1 MVHFCGGSCHH
12 LLTRGAK
19 TAATERVSLPADPLF
34 YVLAA
39 IAVILVG
46 LGKGGF
52 SGLGSAS
59 MPVMTLA
66 IDPISGAAIL
76 LPLFIVQDVVGVW
89 SFRRSIDWRLLA
101 WTLPGAV
108 FGIFFGWLLAA
119 SVPVWTV
126 EAAVGAIAIIFG
138 LNQLAAR
145 RGVGVSLKKPQ
156 SDAVGLFW
164 GGVSGFTSQ
173 IALAGGPPFQIWALS
188 RKLSR
193 DMFVGT
199 NAMFFATSNWLKV
212 PAFIALGQFTER
224 NAILSGIFLPLAIA
238 STITGVWLVRRISP
252 ERFIVAINIL
262 MIAVGMKLLWSALI

>member
-1 MVHFCGGSCHH
+1 M
-12 LLTRGAK
+12 
-19 TAATERVSLPADPLF
+19 SLPADPLF
-34 YVLAA
+34 YLLAA

-76 LPLFIVQDVVGVW
+76 LPLFIAQDVVGVW

-101 WTLPGAV
+101 WALPGTV
-108 FGIFFGWLLAA
+108 VGIFLGWLLAA
-119 SVPVWTV
+119 SVPVWAV
-126 EAAVGAIAIIFG
+126 EAAVGAIAIVFG
-138 LNQLAAR
+138 VNQLAA
-145 RGVGVSLKKPQ
+145 GAGVSLKKPQ
-156 SDAVGLFW
+156 PDAVGLFW

-199 NAMFFATSNWLKV
+199 NALFFATSNWLKV
-212 PAFIALGQFTER
+212 PAFFALGQFTTR
-224 NAILSGIFLPLAIA
+224 NAVLTGILLPLAIA
-238 STITGVWLVRRISP
+238 STFAGVWLVRRISP
-252 ERFIVAINIL
+252 TRFVVAINLL
-262 MIAVGMKLLWSALI
+262 MVAVGAKLLWSALG

>member
-1 MVHFCGGSCHH
+1 
-12 LLTRGAK
+12 
-19 TAATERVSLPADPLF
+19 VSLPADPLF
-34 YVLAA
+34 YLLAA

-76 LPLFIVQDVVGVW
+76 LPLFIVQDAVGVW
-89 SFRRSIDWRLLA
+89 SFRHTVDWRLLA
-101 WTLPGAV
+101 WALPGAV
-108 FGIFFGWLLAA
+108 VGIFLGWLLAA
-119 SVPVWTV
+119 SVPVWAV

-138 LNQLAAR
+138 VNQLAAR
-145 RGVGVSLKKPQ
+145 RGAGVSLKKPQ
-156 SDAVGLFW
+156 PDAVGLFW

-199 NAMFFATSNWLKV
+199 NALFFAASNWLKV
-212 PAFIALGQFTER
+212 PAFFALGQFTTR
-224 NAILSGIFLPLAIA
+224 NAVLTGIFLPLAII
-238 STITGVWLVRRISP
+238 STIAGVWLVRRISP
-252 ERFIVAINIL
+252 QRFVLAINLL
-262 MIAVGMKLLWSALI
+262 MIAVGARLLWSALA

>member
-1 MVHFCGGSCHH
+1 M
-12 LLTRGAK
+12 
-19 TAATERVSLPADPLF
+19 SLPADPLF
-34 YVLAA
+34 YLLAA

-89 SFRRSIDWRLLA
+89 SFRRSVDWRLLA
-101 WTLPGAV
+101 WTLPGAMV
-108 FGIFFGWLLAA
+108 GIFLGWLLAS

-126 EAAVGAIAIIFG
+126 EAAVGGIAIVFG
-138 LNQLAAR
+138 ANQLAAR
-145 RGVGVSLKKPQ
+145 RGAGVSLKTPQ
-156 SDAVGLFW
+156 PDAVGLFW

-173 IALAGGPPFQIWALS
+173 IALAGGPPFQIWAMS

-199 NAMFFATSNWLKV
+199 NALFFAASNWLKV
-212 PAFIALGQFTER
+212 PAFVALGQFTER
-224 NAILSGIFLPLAIA
+224 NAVLIGMFLPLAIA
-238 STITGVWLVRRISP
+238 STFAGVWLVRRISP
-252 ERFIVAINIL
+252 ERFVVAINLL
-262 MIAVGMKLLWSALI
+262 MVAVGAKLLWSALA

>member
-1 MVHFCGGSCHH
+1 
-12 LLTRGAK
+12 L
-19 TAATERVSLPADPLF
+19 SLPADPLF
-34 YVLAA
+34 YLLAA

-76 LPLFIVQDVVGVW
+76 LPLFIVQDAVGVW

-108 FGIFFGWLLAA
+108 VGIFFGWLLAA

-126 EAAVGAIAIIFG
+126 EAAVGVIAIIFG
-138 LNQLAAR
+138 INQLAAR

-156 SDAVGLFW
+156 ADSVGLFW

-199 NAMFFATSNWLKV
+199 NALFFAASNWLKV
-212 PAFIALGQFTER
+212 PAFMALGQFTER
-224 NAILSGIFLPLAIA
+224 NAVLSGIFLPLAII
-238 STITGVWLVRRISP
+238 STIAGVWLVRRISP
-252 ERFIVAINIL
+252 ERFVIAINVL
-262 MIAVGMKLLWSALI
+262 MIAVGVKLLWSALV

>member
-1 MVHFCGGSCHH
+1 M
-12 LLTRGAK
+12 
-19 TAATERVSLPADPLF
+19 SLPTDLF
-34 YVLAA
+34 FYLLVA

-52 SGLGSAS
+52 SGLGSAA

-89 SFRRSIDWRLLA
+89 SFRRSVDWQLLA
-101 WTLPGAV
+101 WALPGATV
-108 FGIFFGWLLAA
+108 GIFFGWLLAA
-119 SVPVWTV
+119 NVPVWAV
-126 EAAVGAIAIIFG
+126 EAAVGSIAIVFG
-138 LNQLAAR
+138 VNQLAAR
-145 RGVGVSLKKPQ
+145 RGVGLSLKKPQ
-156 SDAVGLFW
+156 PDAVGLFW

-199 NAMFFATSNWLKV
+199 NALFFAASNWLKV
-212 PAFIALGQFTER
+212 PAFAALGQFTTR
-224 NAILSGIFLPLAIA
+224 NAVLTGLFVPLAIV
-238 STITGVWLVRRISP
+238 STFAGVWLVRRISP
-252 ERFIVAINIL
+252 ERFVVAINLL
-262 MIAVGMKLLWSALI
+262 MVAVGMKLLWSALV